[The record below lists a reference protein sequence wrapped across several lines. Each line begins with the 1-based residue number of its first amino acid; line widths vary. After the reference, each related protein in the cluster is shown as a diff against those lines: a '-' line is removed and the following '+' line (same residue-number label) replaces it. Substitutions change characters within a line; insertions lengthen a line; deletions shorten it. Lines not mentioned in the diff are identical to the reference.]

1 MLSITPRPKRNEQI
15 LNFWPIWYFIPIIYT
30 NCLEFASKSH
40 GTALINII
48 LVARLLLTAPAFL
61 PLKPRAT
68 TDAVEAHTAATSL
81 YCFSGI
87 MPPLYFVIFLMT
99 VASSSAGSS
108 VAPLLGIT
116 DTHPAVKTLGWD
128 FLHSVVAFMYWTLMH
143 GENVPDRSQVEERGT
158 KAS

>member
-1 MLSITPRPKRNEQI
+1 MLSIQPRPKRNEQV
-15 LNFWPIWYFIPIIYT
+15 LGFWPAWYLIPIIYT

-40 GTALINII
+40 GTNLINII
-48 LVARLLLTAPAFL
+48 LVARLLLTLPAFL
-61 PLKPRAT
+61 PLKLRAAI
-68 TDAVEAHTAATSL
+68 DAAEAHTAATSL

-99 VASSSAGSS
+99 VASSGAGSS
-108 VAPLLGIT
+108 VALLLGMA

-128 FLHSVVAFMYWTLMH
+128 FVHSVAAFVYWTLVDDDSVND
-143 GENVPDRSQVEERGT
+143 EAQVEGRGT